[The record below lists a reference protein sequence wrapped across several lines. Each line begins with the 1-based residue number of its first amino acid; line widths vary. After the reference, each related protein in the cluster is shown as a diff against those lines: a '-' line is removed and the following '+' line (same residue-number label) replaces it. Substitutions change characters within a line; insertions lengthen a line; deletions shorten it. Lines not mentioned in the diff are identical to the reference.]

1 MNKFEIQYLADFAC
15 ECFATMT
22 QFHQNSN
29 EIQHQNAIKSNR
41 KIKVILFYRYHIKI
55 ERFDLNS

>member
-1 MNKFEIQYLADFAC
+1 MNEFEIQYFANFAC

-22 QFHQNSN
+22 QFHQNNN
-29 EIQHQNAIKSNR
+29 EIQHQNAIKFNR
-41 KIKVILFYRYHIKI
+41 IIKIILFYKYHIKI